1 MRPLLIVIQVIKN
14 LLAIVVAGIVYSK
27 LIAKSGINAG
37 SLLAAAI
44 VSTLVLTLFSLLVSG
59 RLMLNAT
66 LSMVVNLFV
75 SFIVFTLAGLLIVQ
89 NTKPAESRGGYTAAG
104 ASADPAYSGSTG
116 ANCSN
121 FQSAYAQPDA
131 SSEDFAGLSDCLLKV
146 IMPSLKAPVTAV
158 LCPVDEMTITNNN
171 GVYTVVG
178 YVNSQNSYGAFIKTD
193 FEATAARFGDTWAIS
208 NVAVGVQTAKRV
220 QKRLP
225 PIILPFCFSLL

>member
-1 MRPLLIVIQVIKN
+1 MNFGFPMRPLLIVIQVIKN

-59 RLMLNAT
+59 RL
-66 LSMVVNLFV
+66 
-75 SFIVFTLAGLLIVQ
+75 IVQ

-104 ASADPAYSGSTG
+104 ASAGPAYSGSTG
-116 ANCSN
+116 ANYSN

-146 IMPSLKAPVTAV
+146 IKPSLKAPVTAV

-193 FEATAARFGDTWAIS
+193 FKATAARFGDTWAIS
-208 NVAVGVQTAKRV
+208 NVAVGVQTAK
-220 QKRLP
+220 QGAKTFAANY
-225 PIILPFCFSLL
+225 IAILLLTAVGGALLYFLITVLV